1 MSNYKNL
8 TPANYTMGYQDAVN
22 NTINIHAYD
31 TCKEYQKGFDAG
43 CMDVRE
49 AEALCGEPQE
59 F

>member
-1 MSNYKNL
+1 MPNQINQ
-8 TPANYTMGYQDAVN
+8 TPTDYIRGYQDAVN
-22 NTINIHAYD
+22 NKINIHAYD

-49 AEALCGEPQE
+49 GEALSGAVAP